1 MKLGIYFYIFIPN
14 FRIIHLIILIIFS
27 INILLF
33 LTISRLITILSY
45 FKKVFFTGI
54 VMVNVFKIEV
64 PVCFFTWKIG
74 K

>member
-1 MKLGIYFYIFIPN
+1 VKLGIYFYIFVPN

-45 FKKVFFTGI
+45 FKKVFFLQA
-54 VMVNVFKIEV
+54 
-64 PVCFFTWKIG
+64 
-74 K
+74 